1 MYDNRDL
8 STLAHI
14 RKLEL
19 LLLDDVILHKLQLK
33 GPIDVKARILD
44 ETSGGN

>member
-1 MYDNRDL
+1 MYNNRDL

-14 RKLEL
+14 CKLEL
-19 LLLDDVILHKLQLK
+19 LLLDDVILYKLQLK

-44 ETSGGN
+44 ETSSSN

>member
-1 MYDNRDL
+1 MYNNYNL
-8 STLAHI
+8 FTLAHI

-19 LLLDDVILHKLQLK
+19 LLLDDVILYKLQLK

-44 ETSGGN
+44 ETSSGN